1 MTEQEAVSILINK
14 RHGHIQTQSS
24 YKDRMWTTVGKFLQ
38 ENGYEDLAQEIK
50 TQLAVTYT
58 QDN

>member
-14 RHGHIQTQSS
+14 RRGHIQTQSS

-38 ENGYEDLAQEIK
+38 ESGYEDLAQEIR
-50 TQLAVTYT
+50 TQLETNYK
-58 QDN
+58 QDD